1 MCCAPTQIRNFN
13 KISTIF
19 TARKERVKYLLDSHK
34 MKRNFRFTHSWNKTK
49 QKMKWNADITKHKT
63 RNKENQHLTVRTF
76 IAARCLLTRQS
87 KQMEADVLN
96 ALQSQAA
103 YLPGG
108 RDRDERLLML
118 IPVPNELQPWT
129 KQNLDLSIKFL
140 LSILR

>member
-1 MCCAPTQIRNFN
+1 MY
-13 KISTIF
+13 IS
-19 TARKERVKYLLDSHK
+19 RG
-34 MKRNFRFTHSWNKTK
+34 
-49 QKMKWNADITKHKT
+49 
-63 RNKENQHLTVRTF
+63 
-76 IAARCLLTRQS
+76 LLTRQP

-96 ALQSQAA
+96 ALQSQSA